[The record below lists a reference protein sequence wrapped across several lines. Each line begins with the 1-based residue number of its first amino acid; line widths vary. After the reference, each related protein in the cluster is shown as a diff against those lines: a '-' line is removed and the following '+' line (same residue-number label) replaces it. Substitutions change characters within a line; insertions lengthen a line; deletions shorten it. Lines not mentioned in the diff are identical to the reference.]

1 MITIGWR
8 DVTAQEAMELGLE
21 QPARWQW
28 SVFEVGAFGYGITLG
43 AKARQL

>member
-8 DVTAQEAMELGLE
+8 DVNAQEAMELGLE

-28 SVFEVGAFGYGITLG
+28 SVFEIGLFSYGFTLW
-43 AKARQL
+43 AKARAL